1 MIAELRPR
9 KPFHPPFAGTTQ
21 NEQITSILSGRKVSL
36 FYSVRLIRL
45 TLTTERA
52 FLNGFKFDD
61 AVYGY
66 SNMLSKSNGLN
77 GENLVRNGAKKLSLS
92 LLLIKFYVC
101 IVCLNFFSLVIKLRG
116 TTTSCIEKKGVLKK
130 PAKFGTSLKALRRFF
145 FFLIGGPP
153 FKN

>member
-1 MIAELRPR
+1 MIAELKPR
-9 KPFHPPFAGTTQ
+9 KPIHPPFAGTTQ

-77 GENLVRNGAKKLSLS
+77 GENLVRNGAKNHLITIFDKILSLYS
-92 LLLIKFYVC
+92 LLK
-101 IVCLNFFSLVIKLRG
+101 FFSLVIKLRG
-116 TTTSCIEKKGVLKK
+116 TTTSYIEKKGVLKK

-145 FFLIGGPP
+145 FYLIGGPP

>member
-1 MIAELRPR
+1 MIAELKPR

-36 FYSVRLIRL
+36 FHSVRLIRL

-66 SNMLSKSNGLN
+66 NNMLSKSNGLN
-77 GENLVRNGAKKLSLS
+77 GENLVRNGTKKLSLS
-92 LLLIKFYVC
+92 LFLIKF
-101 IVCLNFFSLVIKLRG
+101 
-116 TTTSCIEKKGVLKK
+116 
-130 PAKFGTSLKALRRFF
+130 
-145 FFLIGGPP
+145 
-153 FKN
+153 

>member
-1 MIAELRPR
+1 MIAELKPR
-9 KPFHPPFAGTTQ
+9 KPIHPPFAGTTQ

-45 TLTTERA
+45 TLITERA

-77 GENLVRNGAKKLSLS
+77 GENLLRNGAKKLSLS

-101 IVCLNFFSLVIKLRG
+101 IVCLNFFHSLLNSEAPQLPEERRVKKTRKIWYQPESI
-116 TTTSCIEKKGVLKK
+116 TTV
-130 PAKFGTSLKALRRFF
+130 FF
-145 FFLIGGPP
+145 S
-153 FKN
+153 

>member
-1 MIAELRPR
+1 MIAELKPR
-9 KPFHPPFAGTTQ
+9 KPIHPPFAGTTQ

-66 SNMLSKSNGLN
+66 NNMLSKSNGLN

-92 LLLIKFYVC
+92 LLLIKF
-101 IVCLNFFSLVIKLRG
+101 
-116 TTTSCIEKKGVLKK
+116 
-130 PAKFGTSLKALRRFF
+130 
-145 FFLIGGPP
+145 
-153 FKN
+153 